1 MPKLSRTSPSNEPY
15 ITLKKSL
22 THRLAALSNV
32 GSCCAFT
39 EAFPSPALRAYSIDY
54 LFRNLDTALAAGM
67 CNDLS
72 ERTWCALLTPLG
84 GGGGGGGGL
93 P

>member
-1 MPKLSRTSPSNEPY
+1 M
-15 ITLKKSL
+15 L
-22 THRLAALSNV
+22 TCSNV

-54 LFRNLDTALAAGM
+54 LFRNLDTALASGM

-72 ERTWCALLTPLG
+72 ERTWCGLLT
-84 GGGGGGGGL
+84 L
-93 P
+93 PFLLAALAYGC